1 MCGLFSACAH
11 APDLLGQLGLLYVL
25 LSTCTLHLEAALS
38 FDLSKQGHCFM
49 EENSSVHML
58 SNANSTHLPS
68 SSYLKFRV
76 YLETRAP

>member
-1 MCGLFSACAH
+1 
-11 APDLLGQLGLLYVL
+11 
-25 LSTCTLHLEAALS
+25 
-38 FDLSKQGHCFM
+38 M